1 VIEANWL
8 SDDWANTVL
17 TGAITNNKRSI
28 EGRCLRFFI
37 VGPSL
42 IGIAT
47 PKVKEWVKDH
57 P

>member
-1 VIEANWL
+1 MEANWL